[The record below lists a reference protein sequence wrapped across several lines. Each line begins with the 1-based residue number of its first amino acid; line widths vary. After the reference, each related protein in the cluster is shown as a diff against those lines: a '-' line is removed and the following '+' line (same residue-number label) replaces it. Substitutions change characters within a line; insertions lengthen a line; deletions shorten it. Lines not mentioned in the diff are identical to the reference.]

1 MTIGLMPARAFDNFD
16 YPGNAWQAAGATVD
30 RYRNTFTYG
39 ANGNMLTQERYDKA
53 GKQFEKLRY
62 NYAINDDNKRV

>member
-16 YPGNAWQAAGATVD
+16 YQGNAWQASGATVD
-30 RYRNTFTYG
+30 RCRNIFTYG

-53 GKQFEKLRY
+53 GKHFEKLRY